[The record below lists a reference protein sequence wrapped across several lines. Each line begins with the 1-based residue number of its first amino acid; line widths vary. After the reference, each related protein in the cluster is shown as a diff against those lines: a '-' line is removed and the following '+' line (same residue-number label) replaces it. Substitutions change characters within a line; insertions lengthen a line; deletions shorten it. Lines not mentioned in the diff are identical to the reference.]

1 VYHNGDILTMAGD
14 TPQYVEAVVVRDG
27 KIAFVGAKADAIA
40 TAGAGAKTV
49 DLAGKTMLP
58 GFIDTHGH
66 FIYFGKNLVDADLFG
81 TKDVA
86 DVVARLKAHAP
97 NVPEGAWIVGFGYLA
112 RKLKE
117 QRTPT
122 IEELDAVSADRPV
135 LIVDSSGHLGAANS
149 VAFKAAGIFAATPD
163 PVGGSFARK
172 ADGTSLA
179 GPMEETALNAVRE
192 KRPPFTGTLADQV
205 GIGASNLWASYGQ
218 TTAMECGPCQ
228 TAS

>member
-1 VYHNGDILTMAGD
+1 MRTVRAATLLAALAAAAPAAAQSPATVYHNGDILTMAGD

-40 TAGAGAKTV
+40 KAGAGAKTV

-86 DVVARLKAHAP
+86 D
-97 NVPEGAWIVGFGYLA
+97 
-112 RKLKE
+112 
-117 QRTPT
+117 
-122 IEELDAVSADRPV
+122 
-135 LIVDSSGHLGAANS
+135 SSRHLGAANS

-163 PVGGSFARK
+163 PVGGSLARK

-179 GPMEETALNAVRE
+179 GPMEETAPNAVRE